1 VNSNFNAPTTFASIP
16 IGGRFVEV
24 LSLCNEVATRIE
36 PTTHRGKPVN
46 ARRSG
51 GGLVFMAE
59 WEPVLIHQG
68 PKKYKCP
75 KCGGVW
81 DEFDLIL
88 SEGDCLT
95 DPADCG
101 WEDELELLGGL
112 VFMADWEPVL
122 VRPHRIQRQ
131 RTRGWRMPPN
141 TVYVGRPSGWGN
153 PFTLIENSISHTRE
167 GIVQLY
173 SEVLERNETDR
184 AKWVNSHIHELRG
197 KNLACWCRLDQPCH
211 ADVLLRLANK

>member
-1 VNSNFNAPTTFASIP
+1 VTPHFVCPHCQREFSGVYWSVSGNAGGFGTVKKAGLAASNFIRHKEACQRSAMDNFNTTTFSAIP

-24 LSLCNEVATRIE
+24 LSTCNEVATRIE

-51 GGLVFMAE
+51 GGLVFMVE
-59 WEPVLIHQG
+59 
-68 PKKYKCP
+68 
-75 KCGGVW
+75 
-81 DEFDLIL
+81 
-88 SEGDCLT
+88 
-95 DPADCG
+95 
-101 WEDELELLGGL
+101 
-112 VFMADWEPVL
+112 WEPVL